1 MSVLGIFQHIWVPQF
16 PAMHPRLHLVLRLKG
31 KRTEVGEH
39 QVQIKLMDDA
49 DTELLGGS
57 GTVNFAEPPAGVT
70 EIEAA
75 AVLVLL
81 LAAAL
86 ALGFDLGGYPLFDP
100 DEGRNA
106 EVAREMAETNDYVLP
121 HLDGLPYVDKP
132 IVYFAAAAV
141 AIEAL
146 GPTETAAR
154 LPAYLFTLA
163 TLIVVAWFGSRRWG
177 PDAGWLAA
185 LALATMPLV
194 LAYARTTIMDSALA
208 FCTTLAIL
216 ALWDNRPV
224 LAWAAIGLG
233 SITKGPVAILVPL
246 ITLISYSLIIRRSVR
261 RLFALAGIA
270 LFALIALPWFLAM
283 SHRVPEFPHYV
294 FVRETF
300 ERVTTKGFHR
310 TAPFWYY
317 LPIIPVAAFPWIV
330 PALGRVRNWRWA
342 WLVRRVNVQ
351 AQEAVFLTC
360 WVLGPLLFFT
370 LNQSKLP
377 QYMLPLMPPFALAAA
392 RILTRDATELGGGIA
407 VARKAYA
414 TIAATFGVA
423 LALLTVWLPVPLS
436 LTPAERAAIPP
447 TALALG
453 IALLVSATMVW
464 YAGRAPAHPRPAL
477 AVMGYA
483 LTVIVMPIV
492 SGRLLGAVSED
503 RSAAT
508 LARVIQNVR
517 PRAGS
522 AQEVEV
528 VGVSAFPTSL
538 PFYLRRPIA
547 VATASAQELTSN
559 FIVDYQDR
567 FRADS
572 TSPLKPA
579 DYWRERARTCR
590 TPTVFVVRAND
601 ARRRAELDPVLP
613 LLAVEG
619 QYAAYGPC
627 AASSAR

>member
-1 MSVLGIFQHIWVPQF
+1 M
-16 PAMHPRLHLVLRLKG
+16 RL
-31 KRTEVGEH
+31 
-39 QVQIKLMDDA
+39 
-49 DTELLGGS
+49 
-57 GTVNFAEPPAGVT
+57 P
-70 EIEAA
+70 
-75 AVLVLL
+75 VLL

-106 EVAREMAETNDYVLP
+106 EVAREIAATNDYVLP
-121 HLDGLPYVDKP
+121 HLDGLPYLDKP
-132 IVYFAAAAV
+132 IVYFAAAAASMEV
-141 AIEAL
+141 L

-163 TLIVVAWFGSRRWG
+163 TLALVVVFVRRRWG
-177 PDAGWLAA
+177 ADAAWLAA

-194 LAYARTTIMDSALA
+194 LAYARTTIMDSTLS

-216 ALWDNRPV
+216 AFWDERPV

-233 SITKGPVAILVPL
+233 SITKGPVAILIPL
-246 ITLISYSLIIRRSVR
+246 GTLIPYALLTGRPVR
-261 RLFALAGIA
+261 RLFPLAG
-270 LFALIALPWFLAM
+270 LGVFAVVALPWFLAVA
-283 SHRVPEFPHYV
+283 HRIPEFPHYV

-300 ERVTTKGFHR
+300 ERVTTTRFHR

-317 LPIIPVAAFPWIV
+317 FPMVPVAAFPWIV
-330 PALGRVRNWRWA
+330 PALARCTNWRWA
-342 WLVRRVNVQ
+342 WLARRVNPH
-351 AQEAVFLTC
+351 AQESIFLTC

>member
-1 MSVLGIFQHIWVPQF
+1 M
-16 PAMHPRLHLVLRLKG
+16 RL
-31 KRTEVGEH
+31 
-39 QVQIKLMDDA
+39 
-49 DTELLGGS
+49 
-57 GTVNFAEPPAGVT
+57 P
-70 EIEAA
+70 
-75 AVLVLL
+75 VLL

-106 EVAREMAETNDYVLP
+106 EVAREIAATNDYVLP
-121 HLDGLPYVDKP
+121 HLDGLPYLDKP
-132 IVYFAAAAV
+132 IVYFAAAAASMEV
-141 AIEAL
+141 F
-146 GPTETAAR
+146 GPTEAAAR

-163 TLIVVAWFGSRRWG
+163 TLALVVVFVRRRWG
-177 PDAGWLAA
+177 ADAAWLAA

-194 LAYARTTIMDSALA
+194 MAYARATIMDSALS

-216 ALWDNRPV
+216 AFWDERPV

-233 SITKGPVAILVPL
+233 SITKGPVAILIPL
-246 ITLISYSLIIRRSVR
+246 ATLIPYALLTGRPVR
-261 RLFALAGIA
+261 RLFPVAALGV
-270 LFALIALPWFLAM
+270 FAVVALPWFLAV
-283 SHRVPEFPHYV
+283 SHRIPEFPHYV

-300 ERVTTKGFHR
+300 ERVTTTRFHR

-317 LPIIPVAAFPWIV
+317 FPIIPVAAFPWIV
-330 PALGRVRNWRWA
+330 PALARCKNWRWA
-342 WLVRRVNVQ
+342 WLARRVNPF
-351 AQEAVFLTC
+351 AQESIFLTC

-392 RILTRDATELGGGIA
+392 RILTRDATELGGGIG
-407 VARKAYA
+407 VARNVYA
-414 TIAATFGVA
+414 AIAATFGVA

-492 SGRLLGAVSED
+492 SGRLLGAVGED

-517 PRAGS
+517 PRAGD

-538 PFYLRRPIA
+538 PFYLRRPVA

>member
-1 MSVLGIFQHIWVPQF
+1 V
-16 PAMHPRLHLVLRLKG
+16 RL
-31 KRTEVGEH
+31 
-39 QVQIKLMDDA
+39 
-49 DTELLGGS
+49 
-57 GTVNFAEPPAGVT
+57 P
-70 EIEAA
+70 
-75 AVLVLL
+75 VLL

-106 EVAREMAETNDYVLP
+106 EVAREMAATNDYVLP
-121 HLDGLPYVDKP
+121 HFDGLPYLDKP
-132 IVYFAAAAV
+132 IVYFAAAA
-141 AIEAL
+141 ASMEIL
-146 GPTETAAR
+146 GPTQTAAR

-163 TLIVVAWFGSRRWG
+163 TLVVVVVFVRRRWG
-177 PDAGWLAA
+177 SDAAWLAA

-194 LAYARTTIMDSALA
+194 LAYARSTIMDSALS

-216 ALWDNRPV
+216 AFWDERPV

-233 SITKGPVAILVPL
+233 SITKGPVAILIPL
-246 ITLISYSLIIRRSVR
+246 ATLIPYALVTGRPLR
-261 RLFALAGIA
+261 RLLPLAGLGVFALV
-270 LFALIALPWFLAM
+270 ALPWFLAV
-283 SHRVPEFPHYV
+283 SHRIPEFPHYV

-300 ERVTTKGFHR
+300 ERVTTTRFHR

-317 LPIIPVAAFPWIV
+317 FPIVPVAAFPWIV
-330 PALGRVRNWRWA
+330 PALARCKNWRWA
-342 WLVRRVNVQ
+342 WRARRVNSY
-351 AQEAVFLTC
+351 ARESIFLTC

-392 RILTRDATELGGGIA
+392 RLLTRDASELGGGIG
-407 VARKAYA
+407 VGGKAYA
-414 TIAATFGVA
+414 PIAATLGVA
-423 LALLTVWLPVPLS
+423 LALLTVWLHAPIS

-453 IALLVSATMVW
+453 IALIVSAMMVW
-464 YAGRAPAHPRPAL
+464 YAGRGGPARPRPAL

-483 LTVIVMPIV
+483 LTVIAMPIV
-492 SGRLLGAVSED
+492 SGRLLAAVGED

-517 PRAGS
+517 PKVEGA
-522 AQEVEV
+522 EDVEV
-528 VGVSAFPTSL
+528 VGISAFPTSL

-547 VATASAQELTSN
+547 VATATAQELTSN
-559 FIVDYQDR
+559 FIVDYQER

-572 TSPLKPA
+572 ASPLKPA

-590 TPTVFVVRAND
+590 TPTVFVARAND
-601 ARRRAELDPVLP
+601 ARLRAELDRVLP

>member
-1 MSVLGIFQHIWVPQF
+1 M
-16 PAMHPRLHLVLRLKG
+16 RL
-31 KRTEVGEH
+31 
-39 QVQIKLMDDA
+39 
-49 DTELLGGS
+49 
-57 GTVNFAEPPAGVT
+57 P
-70 EIEAA
+70 
-75 AVLVLL
+75 VLL

-106 EVAREMAETNDYVLP
+106 EVAREIAATNDYVLP
-121 HLDGLPYVDKP
+121 HLDGLPYLDKP
-132 IVYFAAAAV
+132 IVYFAAAAASMEV
-141 AIEAL
+141 L

-163 TLIVVAWFGSRRWG
+163 TLALVVVFVRRRWG
-177 PDAGWLAA
+177 ADAAWLAA

-194 LAYARTTIMDSALA
+194 LAYARATIMDSTLS

-216 ALWDNRPV
+216 AFWDERPV

-233 SITKGPVAILVPL
+233 SITKGPVAILIPL
-246 ITLISYSLIIRRSVR
+246 GTLIPYALLTGRPVR
-261 RLFALAGIA
+261 RLFPLAG
-270 LFALIALPWFLAM
+270 LGVFAVVALPWFLAVA
-283 SHRVPEFPHYV
+283 HRIPEFPHYV

-300 ERVTTKGFHR
+300 ERVTTTRFHR

-317 LPIIPVAAFPWIV
+317 FPIVPVAAFPWIV
-330 PALGRVRNWRWA
+330 PALARCTNWRWA
-342 WLVRRVNVQ
+342 WLARRVNPH
-351 AQEAVFLTC
+351 AQESIFLTC

-492 SGRLLGAVSED
+492 SGRLLGAVGED

>member
-1 MSVLGIFQHIWVPQF
+1 LPVGAYV
-16 PAMHPRLHLVLRLKG
+16 RL
-31 KRTEVGEH
+31 
-39 QVQIKLMDDA
+39 
-49 DTELLGGS
+49 
-57 GTVNFAEPPAGVT
+57 P
-70 EIEAA
+70 
-75 AVLVLL
+75 VLL

-106 EVAREMAETNDYVLP
+106 EVAREIAATNDYVLP
-121 HLDGLPYVDKP
+121 HLDGLPYLDKP
-132 IVYFAAAAV
+132 IVYFAAAAASMEV
-141 AIEAL
+141 L
-146 GPTETAAR
+146 GPTATAAR

-163 TLIVVAWFGSRRWG
+163 TLALVVVFVRRRWG
-177 PDAGWLAA
+177 SDAAWLAA

-194 LAYARTTIMDSALA
+194 LAYARATIMDSALS

-216 ALWDNRPV
+216 AFWDERPV

-233 SITKGPVAILVPL
+233 SITKGPVAILIPLATLIPYAL
-246 ITLISYSLIIRRSVR
+246 ITGRPVR
-261 RLFALAGIA
+261 RLFPLPGLGA
-270 LFALIALPWFLAM
+270 FAIVALPWFLAV
-283 SHRVPEFPHYV
+283 SHRIPEFPHYV

-300 ERVTTKGFHR
+300 ERVTTTRFHR

-317 LPIIPVAAFPWIV
+317 FPIVPVAAFPWIV
-330 PALGRVRNWRWA
+330 PALARCKNWRWA
-342 WLVRRVNVQ
+342 WLARRVNPY
-351 AQEAVFLTC
+351 AQEAVFLAC

-392 RILTRDATELGGGIA
+392 RVLTRDATELGGGIG

-414 TIAATFGVA
+414 AIAATCGVA
-423 LALLTVWLPVPLS
+423 LVLLTVWLPVPIS

-447 TALALG
+447 TAIALG
-453 IALLVSATMVW
+453 IALLASAMMVW
-464 YAGRAPAHPRPAL
+464 YAGRGAHPRPAL

-483 LTVIVMPIV
+483 LTVIAMPIV
-492 SGRLLGAVSED
+492 SGHLLAAVGED

-508 LARVIQNVR
+508 LAQVIQNVR
-517 PRAGS
+517 PRVEG
-522 AQEVEV
+522 AQDVEV
-528 VGVSAFPTSL
+528 VGV
-538 PFYLRRPIA
+538 
-547 VATASAQELTSN
+547 ELTSN

-572 TSPLKPA
+572 ASPLKPA
-579 DYWRERARTCR
+579 DYWREQARTCR
-590 TPTVFVVRAND
+590 TPTVFVVRASD

-619 QYAAYGPC
+619 KYAAYGPC